1 MEGGGDENKINDD
14 RGAKIKNHDSVVNT
28 KLKGIKT
35 QNTVM
40 PVSFLNRIKNMACF
54 KAYWR
59 KVFRP
64 RSFHLKQRKRVLKGK
79 KNIKKRRRKKLG
91 LGKETLIKIK

>member
-1 MEGGGDENKINDD
+1 
-14 RGAKIKNHDSVVNT
+14 VNT

-64 RSFHLKQRKRVLKGK
+64 RSFHLKQRKRVIKGK
-79 KNIKKRRRKKLG
+79 KNIRREGERNLDWGKKPL
-91 LGKETLIKIK
+91 